1 MNWISQGLLL
11 SLGPTL
17 VQLFIVFPLKAD
29 KGVMGLDLGV
39 FTPLVVIFFNAV
51 WGLVAAY

>member
-39 FTPLVVIFFNAV
+39 FTPLFVIFFNAV

>member
-1 MNWISQGLLL
+1 
-11 SLGPTL
+11 
-17 VQLFIVFPLKAD
+17 VFPLKAD

-39 FTPLVVIFFNAV
+39 FTPLFVIFFNAV